1 MINPLFFLKKP
12 PPMKS
17 STFLLALL
25 AVSAFPVSAATS
37 LVVNPATN
45 RNDFTG
51 IVGFRFTSANA
62 STVINYLGFV
72 DQGGDGLNASHNV
85 GLYLWDGSNYAL
97 QRSATVSAG
106 TGNTL
111 HNGYRWI
118 SIPSITLS
126 NTGVTFWVVAATVGN
141 IDGDAWGDEALSGVT
156 GSMGTLDP
164 AIGGIN
170 LAPGPAGYYDVG
182 ATSLGSPNLTFGG
195 PQDFY
200 SFYNA
205 GNIAT
210 AIPEASS
217 AVLGCLGLLPLLR
230 RRR

>member
-1 MINPLFFLKKP
+1 
-12 PPMKS
+12 MKTGTIVLLLVTS
-17 STFLLALL
+17 SLI
-25 AVSAFPVSAATS
+25 PVGAATS

-72 DQGGDGLNASHNV
+72 DQGGNGLNANHSV

-106 TGNTL
+106 TGDAL

-126 NTGVTFWVVAATVGN
+126 NTGVTFWVVAATVVN

-164 AIGGIN
+164 AIGEIN
-170 LAPGPAGYYDVG
+170 LAPGAAGYYDVG
-182 ATSLGSPNLTFGG
+182 AITLGSPNLTFGG
-195 PQDFY
+195 PQGFY

-205 GNIAT
+205 ANLAT

>member
-1 MINPLFFLKKP
+1 
-12 PPMKS
+12 MKS
-17 STFLLALL
+17 VSYLLALL
-25 AVSAFPVSAATS
+25 AALAFPLSAATS
-37 LVVNPATN
+37 LVVDPATN

-51 IVGFRFTSANA
+51 IVGFRFTSTNA

-72 DQGGDGLNASHNV
+72 DQGGDGLNASHTV

-126 NTGVTFWVVAATVGN
+126 NTGVTFWVVTATVVN
-141 IDGDAWGDEALSGVT
+141 ADGDAWGDEALSGIT

-164 AIGGIN
+164 AIGEIN
-170 LAPGPAGYYDVG
+170 LSPGPAGYYDVG

-195 PQDFY
+195 PQGFY

-205 GNIAT
+205 GNLAT
-210 AIPEASS
+210 AIPETS
-217 AVLGCLGLLPLLR
+217 AAMLGGLGMLTLLR